1 MNAEGQRAA
10 FLEPIGKSAPMPIP
24 SSKSEICSSSSTSFF
39 HGSASNT
46 PSSVRG
52 QLPDFRAGH
61 GFQKREMMMSVA
73 DVEEQVAGNLSF
85 SGYSPASI
93 PFYTDPGTPFLA
105 GDDSEEDDEVM
116 RSTISRYVFSPVS
129 NLASLTP
136 AKTLPSGNS
145 ARVVVGSGV
154 TVPEVESAFG
164 ELDEK
169 LAYLNKTAKFKARK
183 TLTLAIE
190 SCTSKEELVLCKGVF
205 SLLADLEL
213 DHKTLLA
220 GVVSTLR
227 KPSSQ
232 PMSLLDP
239 EVTRLVESRKVLH
252 ERLMRST
259 SSEKLSEAQLSEVL
273 ENLCDFRIVA
283 IELANALM
291 HLRWSISSLDESSRT
306 RLKSFADLTL
316 SFYAPLAHTCG
327 FAVLQRELEERAFEV
342 SHTEEYERLKEAV
355 KEKTSLFAEVLDES
369 RRKVESLLWNDPQLR
384 SYVSCV
390 KVSGRQKSLYSIHK
404 KMEKK
409 GLSLDEVLD
418 VLALRVIVTP
428 RWGGRASGSD
438 GEVSCYRAMGL
449 VQDKWDEYKDMK
461 VKDYIKH
468 PKENGYQSLHTTV
481 AIQTDVGELPLEIQ
495 IRSEEMHR
503 VAELGTAAHVQY
515 KGESVIQSHPHIG
528 NMRHC
533 IGKSLP

>member
-1 MNAEGQRAA
+1 MNGEGQRAA

-24 SSKSEICSSSSTSFF
+24 SSKSEICSSSSGSFF

-52 QLPDFRAGH
+52 QLADFRAAR
-61 GFQKREMMMSVA
+61 GFQKREMMMSVT
-73 DVEEQVAGNLSF
+73 DVEEPVTGNFSF

-93 PFYTDPGTPFLA
+93 PFYTDPGTPFL
-105 GDDSEEDDEVM
+105 GEDSEEDDEVM
-116 RSTISRYVFSPVS
+116 RSTISKYVFSPVS

-136 AKTLPSGNS
+136 GKPLPSGNS
-145 ARVVVGSGV
+145 ARVGSGAAV
-154 TVPEVESAFG
+154 ALPRFESAFG

-169 LAYLNKTAKFKARK
+169 LAYLNKTAKYKARK

-190 SCTSKEELVLCKGVF
+190 SCTSKDELVRCKGVF

-232 PMSLLDP
+232 LTSLLDP

-259 SSEKLSEAQLSEVL
+259 SSEKLSETQLSEVL

-283 IELANALM
+283 IELVNALM
-291 HLRWSISSLDESSRT
+291 HLRWSISSLDESSRV

-342 SHTEEYERLKEAV
+342 SHPEEYERLKEAV

-369 RRKVESLLWNDPQLR
+369 RRKVESLLWDDPQLR
-384 SYVSCV
+384 TYVS
-390 KVSGRQKSLYSIHK
+390 S
-404 KMEKK
+404 
-409 GLSLDEVLD
+409 
-418 VLALRVIVTP
+418 
-428 RWGGRASGSD
+428 
-438 GEVSCYRAMGL
+438 
-449 VQDKWDEYKDMK
+449 
-461 VKDYIKH
+461 
-468 PKENGYQSLHTTV
+468 
-481 AIQTDVGELPLEIQ
+481 
-495 IRSEEMHR
+495 
-503 VAELGTAAHVQY
+503 
-515 KGESVIQSHPHIG
+515 
-528 NMRHC
+528 
-533 IGKSLP
+533 

>member
-1 MNAEGQRAA
+1 MR
-10 FLEPIGKSAPMPIP
+10 L
-24 SSKSEICSSSSTSFF
+24 
-39 HGSASNT
+39 NT
-46 PSSVRG
+46 PIV
-52 QLPDFRAGH
+52 
-61 GFQKREMMMSVA
+61 
-73 DVEEQVAGNLSF
+73 LSMQ
-85 SGYSPASI
+85 
-93 PFYTDPGTPFLA
+93 
-105 GDDSEEDDEVM
+105 EDDEVM
-116 RSTISRYVFSPVS
+116 RSTISKYVFSPVS

-136 AKTLPSGNS
+136 GKPLPSGNS
-145 ARVVVGSGV
+145 ARVGSGAAV
-154 TVPEVESAFG
+154 ALPRFESAFG

-169 LAYLNKTAKFKARK
+169 LAYLNKTAKYKARK

-190 SCTSKEELVLCKGVF
+190 SCTSKDELVRCKGVF

-232 PMSLLDP
+232 LTSLLDP

-259 SSEKLSEAQLSEVL
+259 SSEKLSETQLSEVL

-283 IELANALM
+283 IELVNALM
-291 HLRWSISSLDESSRT
+291 HLRWSISSLDESSRV

-342 SHTEEYERLKEAV
+342 SHPEEYERLKEAV

-369 RRKVESLLWNDPQLR
+369 RRKVESLLWDDPQLR
-384 SYVSCV
+384 TYVSCV

-428 RWGGRASGSD
+428 RWGGRVSDSD
-438 GEVSCYRAMGL
+438 GEISCYRAMAL

-481 AIQTDVGELPLEIQ
+481 AIQTDVGEFPLEIQ

-515 KGESVIQSHPHIG
+515 KGQGVIQSHPHIG